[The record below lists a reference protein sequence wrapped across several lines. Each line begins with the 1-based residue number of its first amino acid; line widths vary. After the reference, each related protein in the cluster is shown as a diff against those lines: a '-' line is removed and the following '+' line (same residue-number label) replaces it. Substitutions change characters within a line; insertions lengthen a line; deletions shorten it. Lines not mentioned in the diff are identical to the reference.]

1 MAQNQHFGN
10 DHRNPEQRHPSDTED
25 SRARHMDVNYQA
37 SSQTHRPQQGEHQ
50 GQQGGY
56 SNHPDHRGQQ
66 GQYGMSPGNEYGN
79 SPTNPYAKNA
89 NGSPGTGEPWRDEPY
104 GLDPHYGPD
113 FQRVGYGNSEAR
125 SGQSQERGPYP
136 GGQSQYAGGVYQGY
150 REQGG
155 YPVGNYQQGSENY
168 RGPGFQ
174 GGGGIH
180 QAPYESAHGYGHEQ
194 GERWEQSNQIGQRS
208 RGNSGQ
214 HDEDHSA
221 EFDPHYRQ
229 WRSEQI
235 RQLDDDYRKWRAEYY
250 ERFSTEFNE
259 WRRSRLE
266 QEQRKPVEGKGN
278 LAQGKQGT
286 EQSGGAQNKDK

>member
-1 MAQNQHFGN
+1 
-10 DHRNPEQRHPSDTED
+10 
-25 SRARHMDVNYQA
+25 
-37 SSQTHRPQQGEHQ
+37 
-50 GQQGGY
+50 
-56 SNHPDHRGQQ
+56 
-66 GQYGMSPGNEYGN
+66 MSPGNEYGN

-125 SGQSQERGPYP
+125 SGKNQERGPYP

-180 QAPYESAHGYGHEQ
+180 QTPYESAHGYGHEQ
-194 GERWEQSNQIGQRS
+194 GERWEQSNQVGQRS

-214 HDEDHSA
+214 HDEDQ
-221 EFDPHYRQ
+221 FDPHYRQ

-266 QEQRKPVEGKGN
+266 QGKPVEGKGN
-278 LAQGKQGT
+278 TGQGKQGS
-286 EQSGGAQNKDK
+286 EQLGGAQSKDK